1 MLKQVQHDGRGRYK
15 ISDVGGT
22 KYRAW
27 ALQNIGRGRY
37 KISCKSIGEESGDLG
52 GLFFVAIG
60 AAVHRRYTIFR
71 PRYVR
76 VYAPCQAKG
85 LAGRTRLSREHS

>member
-1 MLKQVQHDGRGRYK
+1 MLKQVQHG
-15 ISDVGGT
+15 
-22 KYRAW
+22 
-27 ALQNIGRGRY
+27 GRGRY
-37 KISCKSIGEESGDLG
+37 KISCKRIERESRDFD

-71 PRYVR
+71 PRYLR